1 VELYLVCVGVADE
14 QELEGVG
21 QHDATVLALVV
32 AGLGDLD
39 LRRRGVGLGRR
50 RRRLGRRLG
59 WVSARGL
66 ERKWGGVASLVRR
79 FGATLFV
86 VGVGSDWPITCWPLG
101 CAGLGQ
107 TTFRKA
113 QLE

>member
-66 ERKWGGVASLVRR
+66 ERKWGGSGQSGSPIWSDLVR
-79 FGATLFV
+79 G
-86 VGVGSDWPITCWPLG
+86 GCWL
-101 CAGLGQ
+101 
-107 TTFRKA
+107 
-113 QLE
+113 